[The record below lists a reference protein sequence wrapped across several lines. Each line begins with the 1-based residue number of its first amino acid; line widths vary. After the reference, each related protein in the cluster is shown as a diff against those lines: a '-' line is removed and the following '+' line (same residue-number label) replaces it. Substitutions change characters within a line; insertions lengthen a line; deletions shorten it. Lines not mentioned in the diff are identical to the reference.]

1 MINKLN
7 VCNWDDIANM
17 MILMGYT
24 LIDLHEHEFS
34 KEGLSVDFG
43 IMDTLPDFAGVE
55 LEDL

>member
-1 MINKLN
+1 
-7 VCNWDDIANM
+7 M